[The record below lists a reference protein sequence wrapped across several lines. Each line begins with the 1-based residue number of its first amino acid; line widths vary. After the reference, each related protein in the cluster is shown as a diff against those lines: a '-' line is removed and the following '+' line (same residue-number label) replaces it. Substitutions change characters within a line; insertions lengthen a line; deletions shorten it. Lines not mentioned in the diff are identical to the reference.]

1 MLLLAEYHFSHFT
14 SPDKLILA
22 AAAYL
27 LSLFKSDNT
36 EIN

>member
-1 MLLLAEYHFSHFT
+1 MLLLAEYRFNHFT
-14 SPDKLILA
+14 SPDMFILA